1 MIRPGTGYKVK
12 NVSGQTSLII
22 DPPRKPA
29 PLQFE
34 CTVLTEKVAGVTKR
48 WMKVEP
54 GFVKILN
61 YNVLMIVSSG
71 NRDVMVGDNSI
82 ISGEGGGVGGNTL
95 GVTKL
100 YKVEGCNCY
109 KALRYNAKA
118 ATLALNQ
125 FQLEDE
131 EDSIVVLYRA
141 APGYGKP
148 RLAVISA
155 SQFASCFRY
164 GNTGASVGEGSV
176 PTIKHL
182 FQTGTTTATCSVT
195 VPGEPPVTAS
205 GNTGPIPTFG
215 KFSSLWDRLGLSV
228 KLIALY
234 DSTTKKL
241 TQYHTGD
248 VDLTET
254 AESYIKPASSLVTT
268 GPCIDDGW
276 ASSFYITGGT
286 GAPSGYTFNYSV

>member
-12 NVSGQTSLII
+12 NVSGQTSLTI

-54 GFVKILN
+54 GFAKILN

-71 NRDVMVGDNSI
+71 NRDVSVGDNSI

-109 KALRYNAKA
+109 KALRYTAKA

-155 SQFASCFRY
+155 SLFASSFRY
-164 GNTGASVGEGSV
+164 GPTGASVGEG
-176 PTIKHL
+176 
-182 FQTGTTTATCSVT
+182 T
-195 VPGEPPVTAS
+195 VPAIKNMLYFTPSAIVPVTTNAPYAT
-205 GNTGPIPTFG
+205 TGQTSPMSQFG
-215 KFSSLWDRLGLSV
+215 AGVAFWDRLGLSV

-254 AESYIKPASSLVTT
+254 AESYIKTTSSPLVST

-276 ASSFYITGGT
+276 ASSFYVTGGT

>member
-1 MIRPGTGYKVK
+1 MLRPGVGYKVK
-12 NVSGQTSLII
+12 NINGQTSLVI
-22 DPPRKPA
+22 DPPRKPD

-61 YNVLMIVSSG
+61 YTTLIVSSG
-71 NRDVMVGDNSI
+71 NRDVSVGDASI
-82 ISGEGGGVGGNTL
+82 SDSTYL
-95 GVTKL
+95 ADTKL

-118 ATLALNQ
+118 ATLVLNQ
-125 FQLEDE
+125 FELETE
-131 EDSIVVLYRA
+131 EDSLVVLYRA

-155 SQFASCFRY
+155 SLFASSFRY
-164 GNTGASVGEGSV
+164 GPTDFATGEGSV
-176 PTIKHL
+176 PSIKHIIATVSNVVNL
-182 FQTGTTTATCSVT
+182 TTNPPYATTGQTDPIAKFNGTLSV
-195 VPGEPPVTAS
+195 
-205 GNTGPIPTFG
+205 
-215 KFSSLWDRLGLSV
+215 WDRLGLSV

-234 DSTTKKL
+234 DVSAKKL
-241 TQYHTGD
+241 IQYHTGD

-254 AESYIKPASSLVTT
+254 AESYMKSASSLVTT

-276 ASSFYITGGT
+276 ASSFYVTGGT
-286 GAPSGYTFNYSV
+286 GAPAGYTFNYSV

>member
-1 MIRPGTGYKVK
+1 MIRPGIGYKVK
-12 NVSGQTSLII
+12 NVSGQTSLVI

-54 GFVKILN
+54 GFAKILN
-61 YNVLMIVSSG
+61 YTVMLTSMG
-71 NRDVMVGDNSI
+71 NRDVSVGDASI
-82 ISGEGGGVGGNTL
+82 QDSSYL
-95 GVTKL
+95 ADTKL

-109 KALRYNAKA
+109 KTLRYSTNA

-125 FQLEDE
+125 FELETE
-131 EDSIVVLYRA
+131 EDTLVVLYRA

-155 SQFASCFRY
+155 SLFASTFRY
-164 GNTGASVGEGSV
+164 GPTSISDGEGSV
-176 PTIKHL
+176 PTIKHVIVKNDVVY
-182 FQTGTTTATCSVT
+182 GTTTTIPGTPPTSAYGVT
-195 VPGEPPVTAS
+195 E
-205 GNTGPIPTFG
+205 PIP
-215 KFSSLWDRLGLSV
+215 SVSVMLSMWDRLGLSV
-228 KLIALY
+228 KVIARY
-234 DSTTKKL
+234 NIATKQL

-254 AESYIKPASSLVTT
+254 AESYIVSKIGTIVTT

-276 ASSFYITGGT
+276 AASYYVTGGT
-286 GAPSGYTFNYSV
+286 GAPAGYTFNYSV

>member
-1 MIRPGTGYKVK
+1 MIRPGIGYKVK
-12 NVSGQTSLII
+12 NVSGQTSLVI

-34 CTVLTEKVAGVTKR
+34 CTVLTEKVAGVTKKYI
-48 WMKVEP
+48 KVEP

-61 YNVLMIVSSG
+61 YTLMLTSTG
-71 NRDVMVGDNSI
+71 NRDVSVGDASI
-82 ISGEGGGVGGNTL
+82 LDPNYMAI
-95 GVTKL
+95 TKL

-109 KALRYNAKA
+109 KALRYPASA

-125 FQLEDE
+125 FEIETE
-131 EDSIVVLYRA
+131 EDSLVVLYRA
-141 APGYGKP
+141 APGSGKP

-155 SQFASCFRY
+155 SLFASCFRY
-164 GNTGASVGEGSV
+164 GPTSASNGEGTV
-176 PTIKHL
+176 PTIKHV
-182 FQTGTTTATCSVT
+182 FRTGTSGSVPT
-195 VPGEPPVTAS
+195 LAVYAS
-205 GNTGPIPTFG
+205 M
-215 KFSSLWDRLGLSV
+215 WERLGLSV

-234 DSTTKKL
+234 NSTTNKL

-254 AESYIKPASSLVTT
+254 AESYIVSSASPVTT

-276 ASSFYITGGT
+276 ASSFYVTSGT
-286 GAPSGYTFNYSV
+286 GAPAGYTFNYSV

>member
-1 MIRPGTGYKVK
+1 MKRVVPGVGYDLYETGDT
-12 NVSGQTSLII
+12 VSLVIPQVNP
-22 DPPRKPA
+22 DAK
-29 PLQFE
+29 QFE
-34 CTVLTEKVAGVTKR
+34 CTVNKDKNGNL
-48 WMKVEP
+48 WMNVEP

-61 YNVLMIVSSG
+61 YTILITSSG
-71 NRDVMVGDNSI
+71 NRDVSVGDASI
-82 ISGEGGGVGGNTL
+82 ADSSAL
-95 GVTKL
+95 ADTKL

-109 KALRYNAKA
+109 KALRYPTKA

-125 FQLEDE
+125 FQIETE

-148 RLAVISA
+148 RLAVISV
-155 SQFASCFRY
+155 SLFNSCFRY
-164 GNTGASVGEGSV
+164 GPTSATDGEGSV

-182 FQTGTTTATCSVT
+182 FQTGTTTATVSVL
-195 VPGEPPVTAS
+195 VPGTPPVSAS
-205 GNTGPIPTFG
+205 GTTGSIPTFA
-215 KFSSLWDRLGLSV
+215 KFSSLWERLGLSV

-254 AESYIKPASSLVTT
+254 AESFISTTGPFVTT

-276 ASSFYITGGT
+276 ASSFYVTSGT

>member
-1 MIRPGTGYKVK
+1 MKRLVPGVGYDIYETGDT
-12 NVSGQTSLII
+12 VSLAISQ
-22 DPPRKPA
+22 PKPE
-29 PLQFE
+29 PKQFE
-34 CTVLTEKVAGVTKR
+34 CTVIKDKDGNL
-48 WMKVEP
+48 WMDVEP

-61 YNVLMIVSSG
+61 YSNVLIVSTG
-71 NRDVMVGDNSI
+71 NRDVSVGDASVVD
-82 ISGEGGGVGGNTL
+82 SSYL
-95 GVTKL
+95 AVTKL

-109 KALRYNAKA
+109 KGLRYPSQP

-125 FQLEDE
+125 FKLETE

-155 SQFASCFRY
+155 SLFASSFRY
-164 GNTGASVGEGSV
+164 GPTGASVGEGTV
-176 PTIKHL
+176 PSIKHIVAHTNGQL
-182 FQTGTTTATCSVT
+182 SLTTNPPYATTGQ
-195 VPGEPPVTAS
+195 TAS
-205 GNTGPIPTFG
+205 TANYVGVL
-215 KFSSLWDRLGLSV
+215 SVWDRLGLSV

-234 DSTTKKL
+234 DSTTKKI

-276 ASSFYITGGT
+276 ASSFYVTGGT

>member
-1 MIRPGTGYKVK
+1 MKRLVPGVGYDIYETGDT
-12 NVSGQTSLII
+12 VSLAISQ
-22 DPPRKPA
+22 PKPE
-29 PLQFE
+29 PKQFE
-34 CTVLTEKVAGVTKR
+34 CTVIKDKDGNL
-48 WMKVEP
+48 WMDVEP

-61 YNVLMIVSSG
+61 YTLLIVSSG
-71 NRDVMVGDNSI
+71 NRDVSVGDNSI
-82 ISGEGGGVGGNTL
+82 IDWGSIGNSL
-95 GVTKL
+95 AVTKL

-109 KALRYNAKA
+109 KGLRYPSKA

-125 FQLEDE
+125 FRLEDE
-131 EDSIVVLYRA
+131 EDSIVVLYRH
-141 APGYGKP
+141 APGFGKP

-164 GNTGASVGEGSV
+164 GPTSASNGEGSV
-176 PTIKHL
+176 PVIKHL
-182 FQTGTTTATCSVT
+182 FQTGTTTATVSVN
-195 VPGEPPVTAS
+195 VPGEPPVSAS

-254 AESYIKPASSLVTT
+254 AESYISTTGPHVTT

-276 ASSFYITGGT
+276 ASSWYVTGGT

>member
-1 MIRPGTGYKVK
+1 MIRPGIGYKVK
-12 NVSGQTSLII
+12 NVSGQTSLVI

-34 CTVLTEKVAGVTKR
+34 CTVLTEKVAGVTKK

-61 YNVLMIVSSG
+61 YTTMLTSSG
-71 NRDVMVGDNSI
+71 NRDVSVGDASI
-82 ISGEGGGVGGNTL
+82 QDSSYL
-95 GVTKL
+95 ADTKL

-109 KALRYNAKA
+109 KELRYTAKA

-125 FQLEDE
+125 FRIEDE
-131 EDSIVVLYRA
+131 EDTLVVLYRA
-141 APGYGKP
+141 APAYGKP

-155 SQFASCFRY
+155 SKFASSFRY
-164 GNTGASVGEGSV
+164 GPTSATDGEGSV
-176 PTIKHL
+176 PTIKHV
-182 FQTGTTTATCSVT
+182 FQTGTYSATVSVN
-195 VPGEPPVTAS
+195 VPGTPPTTAS
-205 GNTGPIPTFG
+205 GSTGPIPTFN
-215 KFSSLWDRLGLSV
+215 KFTSMWDRLGLSV

-234 DSTTKKL
+234 DSSTKKL

-254 AESYIKPASSLVTT
+254 AESYIFASASPVTT

-276 ASSFYITGGT
+276 ASSFYVTGGS
-286 GAPSGYTFNYSV
+286 GAPAGYTFDYTV